1 MLVGV
6 AMLFFPP
13 TGTAVSCLLRTIGT
27 MGKLDVR
34 DWPLDTPSSEDLSVG
49 VLRALRVD
57 MASLDIKTQ

>member
-1 MLVGV
+1 
-6 AMLFFPP
+6 
-13 TGTAVSCLLRTIGT
+13 